1 MASRVVLALAVVVA
15 LRYGPLIRNALS
27 LSDAG
32 YAFYMGVCDDDSEV
46 K

>member
-1 MASRVVLALAVVVA
+1 MASRVALALAVVVA